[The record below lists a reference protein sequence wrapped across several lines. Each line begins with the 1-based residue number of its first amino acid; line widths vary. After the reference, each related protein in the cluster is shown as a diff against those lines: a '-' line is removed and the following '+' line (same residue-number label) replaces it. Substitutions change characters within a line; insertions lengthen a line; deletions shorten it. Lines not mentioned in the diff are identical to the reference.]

1 MWKARVGKGLVAGAL
16 LLWGGA
22 AQAGNLP
29 TVQQMLSFRPRCEG
43 VSVGTPTSQD
53 ESACRVESVKGAGQ
67 GGGYLLRDP
76 QGRPLRRFYNSRFTS
91 VNDGTKIDVW
101 SYYKDGLEV
110 YRESATKNGDG
121 PDQFRWL
128 NASGSKWA
136 EGHLDGTGHV
146 HIDAWKAISPE
157 EVSQEVLQA
166 VIAKDYGRLEA
177 LFLTDAEARTLSLPA
192 QEVSRIQELRKGAQA
207 KFQAACAKLSGL
219 NDKTHW
225 IHLETGAPQAI
236 PTDQA
241 GAGREAVKYPN
252 ATLLCETNG
261 KNEWLQTGEL
271 IQVGAAW
278 RIVDGPVAG
287 PQEPAT
293 PDAGPGAEIADKELQ
308 PLLDQ
313 LRALDEK
320 APKSTETGPNAT
332 VVRYNL
338 ERADVLEKIVAQVK
352 PERRDPWIRQEAD
365 CLSAAAQ
372 ASPPTDRA
380 AYNRLMSLE
389 EQIVKAMPGSALA
402 GYVTFREMTA
412 EYAGKLS
419 TKDANFEKIQ
429 EAWLERL
436 AKFVQTYPKAEDTPD
451 ALLQLGMVSEFM
463 NKETEAKNW
472 YQQLATNFADKPIA
486 QKALGAKTRL
496 ELEGKVLELSAPTL
510 AGGNYDISQA
520 KGKVVVVYYWAS
532 WNQQCVGD
540 FAKLKLLLDANA
552 GKLELVTVNLDT
564 TAKEAN
570 DFLQRAPAPGTH
582 LHQDGG
588 LDCPLAVQY
597 GIMGLPNLFLV
608 GKDGKVLSRTI
619 QVNTL
624 EDELKKQLK

>member
-1 MWKARVGKGLVAGAL
+1 MWKARVGSGVVAGAL

-22 AQAGNLP
+22 AHAGNLP
-29 TVQQMLSFRPRCEG
+29 TVQQMLSFHPRCEG
-43 VSVGTPTSQD
+43 VAIGTPTAQD
-53 ESACRVESVKGAGQ
+53 EATCRVESVKGAGV

-91 VNDGTKIDVW
+91 VSDGTKIDVW
-101 SYYKDGLEV
+101 SYYKDGVEV
-110 YRESATKNGDG
+110 YRETASKNGEG

-128 NASGSKWA
+128 NADGSKWG
-136 EGHLDGTGHV
+136 EGHVDAAGHA
-146 HIDAWKAISPE
+146 HIDAWKTISPE
-157 EVSQEVLQA
+157 ELSQEILQA
-166 VIAKDYGRLEA
+166 VIAKDFGRLEPLFVSEADARA
-177 LFLTDAEARTLSLPA
+177 LGLPA
-192 QEVSRIQELRKGAQA
+192 QETARIQDLHKGAAA
-207 KFQAACAKLSGL
+207 KFQAAVAKLTGL

-225 IHLETGAPQAI
+225 IHLESGAPQVA
-236 PTDQA
+236 PADQA
-241 GAGREAVKYPN
+241 GSARDLVKYAN

-261 KNEWLQTGEL
+261 KNDWLQTGEL

-287 PQEPAT
+287 PQEPSA
-293 PDAGPGAEIADKELQ
+293 PDVAGGEVADKELQ

-313 LRALDEK
+313 LRDLDGK
-320 APKSTETGPNAT
+320 MPKTAEPGPNSQA
-332 VVRYNL
+332 VRYNL
-338 ERADVLEKIVAQVK
+338 ERADVLEKIVGQVK
-352 PERRDPWIRQEAD
+352 PEKRDPWIRQEAD

-372 ASPPTDRA
+372 ASQPTDKA

-389 EQIVKAMPGSALA
+389 GQIAKAMPGSALA
-402 GYVTFREMTA
+402 AYVTFREMTA

-419 TKDANFEKIQ
+419 TKDANFEKVQ

-463 NKETEAKNW
+463 NKEIEAKNW
-472 YQQLATNFADKPIA
+472 YQQLAANFADKPVA
-486 QKALGAKTRL
+486 QKAAGAIRRL
-496 ELEGKVLELSAPTL
+496 ELDGKVLELSAPTL
-510 AGGNYDISQA
+510 AGGTYDLSQA
-520 KGKVVVVYYWAS
+520 KGKIAVVYYWAS

-540 FAKLKLLLDANA
+540 FAKLKLLLESNA
-552 GKLELVTVNLDT
+552 DKVELVTVNLDT
-564 TAKEAN
+564 TADEAN
-570 DFLQRAPAPGTH
+570 AFLRRAPAPGTH

-588 LDCPLAVQY
+588 LDCPLAMQY

-608 GKDGKVLSRTI
+608 GKDGKVLSRTV